1 LKYIEILQLWFS
13 QSRDL
18 ATPAVQPGAVY
29 VQGNVIWFEVRQQLL
44 VIISRAAK
52 LYFNIDF
59 KLEGV

>member
-29 VQGNVIWFEVRQQLL
+29 VQGNVIWFEVRQQL
-44 VIISRAAK
+44 IISRAAK